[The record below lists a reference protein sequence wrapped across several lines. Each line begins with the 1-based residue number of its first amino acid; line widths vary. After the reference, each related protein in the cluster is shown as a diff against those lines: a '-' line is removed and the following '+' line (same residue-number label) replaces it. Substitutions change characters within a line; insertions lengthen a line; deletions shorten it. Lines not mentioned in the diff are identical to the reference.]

1 MPENAIPPDVYTFI
15 LAHIDSVGAI
25 EALLL
30 LRRNPSQAWTP
41 SSVGQRLYISEIA
54 AQEILIQLHGDGLIQ
69 SDGSAF
75 QYRPLEPVREDLL
88 QRLTD
93 TYQNQLVAVTQ
104 VIHAKPRRIREFAN
118 AFKLRKDRG

>member
-1 MPENAIPPDVYTFI
+1 MPENAIPPDVCTFI
-15 LAHIDSVGAI
+15 LAHIDSIGAI

-30 LRRNPSQAWTP
+30 LRRNQDQSWT
-41 SSVGQRLYISEIA
+41 SDNVGKRLYISEA
-54 AQEILIQLHGDGLIQ
+54 EAREVLNQLHEDGLIQ
-69 SDGSAF
+69 NDGNAF
-75 QYRPLEPVREDLL
+75 RYQMLESGREDLM

-93 TYQNQLVAVTQ
+93 IYQTQLVAVTK

>member
-30 LRRNPSQAWTP
+30 LRRSQDHSWTP
-41 SSVGQRLYISEIA
+41 VDVGTRLYIPETE
-54 AQEILIQLHGDGLIQ
+54 AQELLYQLCEDGLIQ
-69 SDGSAF
+69 SESSSFRYHLLD
-75 QYRPLEPVREDLL
+75 PVREDLVQL
-88 QRLTD
+88 LAK
-93 TYQNQLVAVTQ
+93 TYQTQLIAVTK

-118 AFKLRKDRG
+118 AFRLRKDRG